1 MKKILFLSMTF
12 SWQARALTQ
21 HYLGEGIVDILG
33 FLAGIISLPVLIV
46 LVANEIREG
55 DSQ

>member
-21 HYLGEGIVDILG
+21 YYLGEGLVDLLG

-46 LVANEIREG
+46 LVADEIRGEE
-55 DSQ
+55 